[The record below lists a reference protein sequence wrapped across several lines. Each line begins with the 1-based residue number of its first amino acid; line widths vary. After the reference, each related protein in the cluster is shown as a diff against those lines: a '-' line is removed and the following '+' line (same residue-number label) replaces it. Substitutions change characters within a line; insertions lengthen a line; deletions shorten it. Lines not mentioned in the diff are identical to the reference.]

1 MKIMLHAKLHII
13 AKIVFNNRRT
23 IKQNICQQSIDKW
36 GYVDFNITFNN
47 FKTKWYSYPITLASF
62 VVVLPLFVGVDTFWH
77 NHIFEA
83 EISIYNAKKS
93 LIKKYTI
100 SDEVLTKSGL
110 TNWKRNNPRLSTA
123 RYFSDIKVM
132 NSIMDKLSV
141 EISIPGR
148 RRPELVILNALFK
161 GQVVSSPHSQF
172 TINKPRMNK
181 RPNPQVNGLSK
192 FPIINYFL
200 VYIRLNYKK

>member
-1 MKIMLHAKLHII
+1 MKKLFSIFILLFLIGCASITPKVLQPDNNPISNKLKSLNIGIEGSDVNRYNTNITDYQTH
-13 AKIVFNNRRT
+13 FNT
-23 IKQNICQQSIDKW
+23 IFGRVIEQNICQQSIDKW

-47 FKTKWYSYPITLASF
+47 FKTKWYSYPISLLGYYL
-62 VVVLPLFVGVDTFWH
+62 LPFGVDTFWH

-110 TNWKRNNPRLSTA
+110 INWERNNPRLSTA

-141 EISIPGR
+141 EISKEGWYINS
-148 RRPELVILNALFK
+148 ELEKVGK
-161 GQVVSSPHSQF
+161 
-172 TINKPRMNK
+172 IN
-181 RPNPQVNGLSK
+181 
-192 FPIINYFL
+192 
-200 VYIRLNYKK
+200 

>member
-1 MKIMLHAKLHII
+1 MKKLFSIFILLFLIGCASITPKVLQPDNNPISNKLKSLNIGIEGSDVNRYNTNITDYQTH
-13 AKIVFNNRRT
+13 FNT
-23 IKQNICQQSIDKW
+23 IFGRVIEQNICQQSIDKW

-47 FKTKWYSYPITLASF
+47 FKTKWYSYPITLVASAAYF
-62 VVVLPLFVGVDTFWH
+62 LPLYGVDTFWH

-110 TNWKRNNPRLSTA
+110 INWKRNNPRLSTA
-123 RYFSDIKVM
+123 KYLSDIKVM

-141 EISIPGR
+141 EISRDAKYINS
-148 RRPELVILNALFK
+148 ELQKA
-161 GQVVSSPHSQF
+161 GQ
-172 TINKPRMNK
+172 IN
-181 RPNPQVNGLSK
+181 
-192 FPIINYFL
+192 
-200 VYIRLNYKK
+200 